1 MSPWVCS
8 NRMPLPDGTCECGH
22 GPHVRVGD
30 KITCDEC
37 NANRYR
43 RPTMH
48 YRNGRE
54 AKNGDRIIKL
64 DWNGKPEGGAILFD
78 AVAGNDYCNGSS
90 ATVQTGSGVCLVDAL
105 HVDDVAAI
113 LAEKGLDKRPAAED
127 VRVSI
132 DTPVIED
139 ELDAGALPPGVPL
152 SPVAPDAGPTPAAAT
167 TPSQSKTSSLRRKD
181 GNE

>member
-1 MSPWVCS
+1 
-8 NRMPLPDGTCECGH
+8 
-22 GPHVRVGD
+22 
-30 KITCDEC
+30 
-37 NANRYR
+37 
-43 RPTMH
+43 MH

-113 LAEKGLDKRPAAED
+113 LAEKGLDKRPTAAESLRACGIGPD
-127 VRVSI
+127 VQPPAMMNRRW
-132 DTPVIED
+132 PVVYRSDEMTEASEHVFQDAGRWWFEAED
-139 ELDAGALPPGVPL
+139 ESSNGPYLTVDAAD
-152 SPVAPDAGPTPAAAT
+152 DAFKAYCNEVLGPKKVTRDDVDEHEWIGL
-167 TPSQSKTSSLRRKD
+167 K
-181 GNE
+181 